1 MARHAAWRA
10 LSELVQLHHGTSEHE
25 LKHSLHNAERHLKHF
40 PRLLRCLRFDL
51 DPLLNLCEQQCVAW
65 PAAQKE
71 KPLAKQIDLL
81 AKDLQQHGRTLG
93 ISVLHQTRLG
103 TTLVNVVIPGL
114 ERFFVVSSGNV
125 VVPQARGRR
134 LEREQGVSP

>member
-1 MARHAAWRA
+1 MARHGAWRA
-10 LSELVQLHHGTSEHE
+10 LTELVQLHHGANEPE
-25 LKHSLHNAERHLKHF
+25 LTHCLSNAERHLKQF

-51 DPLLNLCEQQCVAW
+51 NPLLNQSEQQYVAL
-65 PAAQKE
+65 PHAHDQ
-71 KPLAKQIDLL
+71 KPLAEQIDLL
-81 AKDLQQHGRTLG
+81 AKDLQQQGRTLG
-93 ISVLHQTRLG
+93 ISTLHQTRLG

-134 LEREQGVSP
+134 LERPQGVSV